1 MFATLIFQI
10 DRSCCMPDKPAK
22 QLRTSRSKLSDCELR
37 SSRFFSCMPLGKA
50 KRKRVTTLSSSGAT

>member
-1 MFATLIFQI
+1 
-10 DRSCCMPDKPAK
+10 
-22 QLRTSRSKLSDCELR
+22 LR